1 MDGGAGA
8 PSGATGAW
16 ASIGLERTE
25 LAELLQHS
33 DSVVVCAPL
42 TADTLHLLDHQ
53 AMTSM
58 RPGALLVNVGRGSVV
73 HEDAVAQ
80 LLRSGHLG
88 GYAADVFEFEDLSR
102 PDRPSGLHP
111 DLMEL
116 TSHTLFTPH
125 LGSAVATARLAIE
138 EHAARS
144 ILQSL
149 AGKMP
154 DGAVNDPRKP
164 STSSVPAV

>member
-1 MDGGAGA
+1 
-8 PSGATGAW
+8 
-16 ASIGLERTE
+16 
-25 LAELLQHS
+25 
-33 DSVVVCAPL
+33 VVNE
-42 TADTLHLLDHQ
+42 
-53 AMTSM
+53 
-58 RPGALLVNVGRGSVV
+58 G
-73 HEDAVAQ
+73 AVAE

-125 LGSAVATARLAIE
+125 LGSAVASARLAIE

-149 AGKMP
+149 AGKVP